1 MPVPHIAST
10 SHDLHSFLEIH
21 VPSGAIPVSL
31 NSITISYYFSWFP
44 GISNSPVALTRGLW
58 RSQVKASP
66 RSNHLELEDCVR
78 AVLVSCGHSD
88 RPPQAWW
95 PWTMD
100 IYSFEVL
107 EATLPLGSR
116 QDVSRAVPPPEVL
129 GRMRPQP
136 VPSTSFHPDLRLYHC
151 NLCTVITLGLLS
163 CVHLPLVGYM

>member
-44 GISNSPVALTRGLW
+44 GVSNSPVALMRDLW

-78 AVLVSCGHSD
+78 AVLVSCGHKPGGLGQWTFILLRFW
-88 RPPQAWW
+88 RPHFHWAHVKMSAGLFPLQKSWGECIPSLSHPPA
-95 PWTMD
+95 
-100 IYSFEVL
+100 F
-107 EATLPLGSR
+107 TLACNCTTA
-116 QDVSRAVPPPEVL
+116 VSAL
-129 GRMRPQP
+129 
-136 VPSTSFHPDLRLYHC
+136 
-151 NLCTVITLGLLS
+151 
-163 CVHLPLVGYM
+163 